1 MIHVAPRRS
10 LEAVQTT
17 AGASTVAASDACR
30 RELLQQREES
40 RWRLFQLQLL
50 SGKQPNTPLLFW
62 NPHPSIVYW
71 SGPISRIFT
80 SNVS

>member
-1 MIHVAPRRS
+1 MIHVAPWRS

-30 RELLQQREES
+30 RETAAAKEIS
-40 RWRLFQLQLL
+40 RRRLFQLQLL

-62 NPHPSIVYW
+62 NPDPSIVYW
-71 SGPISRIFT
+71 LGPLAGSLPLM
-80 SNVS
+80 